1 MNPFKIL
8 QIRKMVKEAREN
20 PSKLAGEQVREALW
34 GLLIV
39 PIVVGVLVLGL
50 FFIMGYTH
58 LFGFT
63 LGIFRF
69 LFWLGLV
76 PTLVSFLMFR
86 KLIVSASKITVTQTK
101 KVVDAVAVETRDEK
115 GL

>member
-8 QIRKMVKEAREN
+8 QIRKMVKDAREN
-20 PSKLAGEQVREALW
+20 PSKLAGEQVGEALW

-39 PIVVGVLVLGL
+39 PMIFGIIVLGL

-76 PTLVSFLMFR
+76 PSLITFLMFR
-86 KLIVSASKITVTQTK
+86 KLIISASKISVSGTK
-101 KVVDAVAVETRDEK
+101 RVVDAVAEDTTNEK
-115 GL
+115 GV

>member
-20 PSKLAGEQVREALW
+20 PSKLAGEQVREMLW

-76 PTLVSFLMFR
+76 PSLIAFLMFR
-86 KLIVSASKITVTQTK
+86 KLIVSASKISVRQTER
-101 KVVDAVAVETRDEK
+101 VVEAVGQEVKDEK
-115 GL
+115 GI

>member
-8 QIRKMVKEAREN
+8 QIRKMVKEAKEN

-34 GLLIV
+34 GLLIL
-39 PIVVGVLVLGL
+39 PIISGVVILGL

-69 LFWLGLV
+69 LFWLGLI
-76 PTLVSFLMFR
+76 PSLLTFLMFR
-86 KLIVSASKITVTQTK
+86 KLIVSASRMSASQTK
-101 KVVDAVAVETRDEK
+101 RVVDAVATDTTDEK
-115 GL
+115 RI